1 MAVKVIDTGIGID
14 PSDKKRL
21 FKQFGKLEAKGE
33 MNKEGIGLG
42 LMISKT
48 LVEAY
53 DGTMDVHSDGV
64 GKGTTFSFNMAMEF
78 DAPINYIESISDTD
92 ANYAA
97 NFGKDKEVGESV
109 GECSNNSS
117 SDKQSNK
124 DDWIHI
130 DESQFES
137 IR

>member
-1 MAVKVIDTGIGID
+1 MVKVTDTGIGID

-33 MNKEGIGLG
+33 VNKEGIGLG

-64 GKGTTFSFNMAMEF
+64 GKGTTFSFNMAMAF
-78 DAPINYIESISDTD
+78 GTPTYDIESISDTD
-92 ANYAA
+92 ANYDA
-97 NFGKDKEVGESV
+97 NFRKDKEVGESV

-124 DDWIHI
+124 DNWIHI
-130 DESQFES
+130 DESQFEA

>member
-64 GKGTTFSFNMAMEF
+64 GKGTTFSFNMAMPF
-78 DAPINYIESISDTD
+78 DAPTSYIESIIDTD
-92 ANYAA
+92 A
-97 NFGKDKEVGESV
+97 NFGKDKGVVESV

-130 DESQFES
+130 DESQFEA